1 MDGRRHPLREGAK
14 FCVYMGMRRCVFR
27 VCGGDWNVVSPSRA
41 LLRVSRAEGFI
52 VLAVGCS
59 PDRMLVARP
68 EYVVHTFDFDVIGI
82 GEGMLGFF
90 VNEKGRVF

>member
-1 MDGRRHPLREGAK
+1 M
-14 FCVYMGMRRCVFR
+14 
-27 VCGGDWNVVSPSRA
+27 
-41 LLRVSRAEGFI
+41 
-52 VLAVGCS
+52 
-59 PDRMLVARP
+59 ARP